1 MSLSLRART
10 SWLFVATVFTAG
22 LSLTAV
28 VYLYLRLTPVPV
40 QAVIEGAGGGPEV
53 DGAFID
59 GSVPISHEVLNV
71 MLGASLVALCV
82 LTALAGAIGWFVAGV
97 LLKPV
102 RTIAATARLVS
113 AGDLDQRFD
122 YEGPADDVADLAHAL
137 DSMLESLA
145 NSIAAR
151 QRFASNASHEL
162 KTPIATIQ
170 TIADVALLDPNAPVE
185 ELRDAIR
192 DIRTVNASSAEMVT
206 SLLNFSQAEAK
217 VLEARDIDLTQL
229 ITSITMNTDSIDATI
244 APDLQVLGDEVL
256 LRHAIQNLIDNAR
269 IHGADGA
276 ASVHAHR
283 TDSGDGV
290 DVVVVNEGDVLNPA
304 TVGQLVEPFSRA
316 NARVSGARRGHGLG
330 LALVDTIARAHHG
343 ELTLEA
349 RPAEDGGGLV
359 ACMTLPVANRKNT
372 AGWRTVGK
380 Q

>member
-1 MSLSLRART
+1 MRLSLRART

-40 QAVIEGAGGGPEV
+40 QAVIEGVGGVPGS

-145 NSIAAR
+145 HSIAAR

-170 TIADVALLDPNAPVE
+170 TIADVALLDPNAPAE

-217 VLEARDIDLTQL
+217 VLEARDIDISEL
-229 ITSITMNTDSIDATI
+229 ITTVASSAEGIDATI
-244 APDLQVLGDEVL
+244 EPDIHVLGDVVL
-256 LRHAIQNLIDNAR
+256 LRHAIQNLIENAR
-269 IHGADGA
+269 IHGVDGT
-276 ASVHAHR
+276 VQVRVCR
-283 TDSGDGV
+283 TGSGDGV
-290 DVVVVNEGDVLNPA
+290 EVGVVNDGDVLDPA
-304 TVGQLVEPFSRA
+304 TVSQLVEPFSRA
-316 NARVSGARRGHGLG
+316 NARVAGARPGHGLG

-343 ELTLEA
+343 ELELEA
-349 RPAEDGGGLV
+349 RSAEVGGGLV
-359 ACMTLPVANRKNT
+359 ARMTLPVANRKIT